1 MNSPTDL
8 NIVKLFITTLFFS
21 SFYIHVFGLR
31 HQLSISMLTIKDYI
45 KLVVVM
51 RYVNPLSTILFETV
65 STVSICRFY
74 HV

>member
-31 HQLSISMLTIKDYI
+31 HKLSISMLTIKDYI